1 MIIDNVLV
9 LSDEQAVTESAAS
22 ANQLNFGE
30 DGEGKGEGVPL
41 KVKFVVL
48 EDFATCTSVQFSV
61 QESEDNAAADG
72 YEDIV
77 VSRAIPVAELVKG
90 ATFELT
96 LPPDFEQ
103 YLQGYYTVDG
113 DDATAGKV
121 SAFIVSRQ

>member
-9 LSDEQAVTESAAS
+9 LSDGQAITVSAAS

-41 KVKFVVL
+41 KAKFVV
-48 EDFATCTSVQFSV
+48 EETFATCTSVKLSV
-61 QESEDNAAADG
+61 QESEDDADSDD

-77 VSRAIPVAELVKG
+77 AGRAIPVAELVKG
-90 ATFELT
+90 AEFELT

-103 YLQGYYTVDG
+103 YLQAYYTVAG
-113 DDATAGKV
+113 DDATAGKIT
-121 SAFIVSRQ
+121 SFIVSRQ